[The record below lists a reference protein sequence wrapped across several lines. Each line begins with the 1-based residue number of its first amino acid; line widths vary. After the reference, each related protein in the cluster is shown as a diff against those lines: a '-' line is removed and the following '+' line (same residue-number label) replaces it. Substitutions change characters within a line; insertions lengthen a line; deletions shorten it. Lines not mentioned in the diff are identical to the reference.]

1 MSALIDQIKAKF
13 ASVAENL
20 KKIYDKGYE
29 NGRKSTKHITFTIYT
44 DYGEPYCATLGM
56 TWREWKD
63 AGLDFGSCSI
73 KGDKVYYYNGVI
85 RYVTPDSVIVEDGIY
100 EVLMVFNFIQDGQTH
115 TLYNSP
121 TNYVWDW
128 VVSEFNT
135 LGFRFD
141 DEGYLVTAAGV
152 GIYEMTDWGEP
163 IRVTD
168 GSYFQGYDWVA
179 LDLGTCYVSDFDTI
193 NFEKGMTWADYHG
206 STYWSGSTYITSDD
220 DTIVHY
226 YNETKRLYYNGVK
239 VKATDEMIDGAQY
252 ELK

>member
-1 MSALIDQIKAKF
+1 MSALIEEIRAKF
-13 ASVAENL
+13 AVIAQNFRL
-20 KKIYDKGYE
+20 IYDKGYAD
-29 NGRKSTKHITFTIYT
+29 GKKSAKHITFTIYT
-44 DYGEPYCATLGM
+44 DYGEYFCAIAGM
-56 TWREWKD
+56 TWREWID
-63 AGLDFGSCSI
+63 AGLDYGLCSI
-73 KGDKVYYYNGVI
+73 NGEDIYYNNGVV

-115 TLYNSP
+115 RLFYSP

-128 VVSEFNT
+128 VASDLNT

-141 DEGYLVTAAGV
+141 DNGELVTATGEA
-152 GIYEMTDWGEP
+152 IYEMMSWGEP
-163 IRVTD
+163 IRITEEA
-168 GSYFQGYDWVA
+168 YFQGNDWVV
-179 LDLGTCYVSDFDTI
+179 LNLGTCSISDFDTLK
-193 NFEKGMTWADYHG
+193 FEKGMTWADYHG